1 MLRVAGTIA
10 SDQWNRLG
18 TRLVPKLRTNAGDGT
33 LKLEIDF
40 SVTLSHEVGTATKNE
55 IAQMLADLGLDKA
68 LRIDLEET

>member
-1 MLRVAGTIA
+1 
-10 SDQWNRLG
+10 
-18 TRLVPKLRTNAGDGT
+18 VPKLRTNAGDGT